1 MPMYDAKINPQP
13 PTRTEQTQP
22 QSHSL
27 RTIDG
32 GNSRYSFGNGFAAR
46 LFIKVTEGQNLRAT
60 TTFRTTAIVAMP
72 IYCA

>member
-32 GNSRYSFGNGFAAR
+32 GNSRYSFADGFARR
-46 LFIKVTEGQNLRAT
+46 LFLKVAQGQNPRAT
-60 TTFRTTAIVAMP
+60 TTCGGTAIVAMP